1 MPILQRVKIMPF
13 LVWNVTLRAL
23 LFTRP
28 AHIYKAFT
36 AGMTLS
42 ECLTDNRL

>member
-13 LVWNVTLRAL
+13 LVWNVTLHAL
-23 LFTRP
+23 LFTRS
-28 AHIYKAFT
+28 ARIYKAFT

-42 ECLTDNRL
+42 ESLTDNRL